1 MTCTSLRST
10 QLVTKAMRE
19 EKGLNKIGDVIR
31 IGVQVRYQGKES
43 TISYVEIRVVKQDYL
58 KCIKVRLSNAIG
70 DEVRI
75 SKRQEF
81 PIKISLQPEYICA

>member
-1 MTCTSLRST
+1 
-10 QLVTKAMRE
+10 MRE
-19 EKGLNKIGDVIR
+19 EKGLNKVGDVIM

-43 TISYVEIRVVKQDYL
+43 EISYVEIRVVKQDYS

-81 PIKISLQPEYICA
+81 PIVISLQPEYICA

>member
-1 MTCTSLRST
+1 
-10 QLVTKAMRE
+10 MRE
-19 EKGLNKIGDVIR
+19 ERGLNKVGDVIR

-43 TISYVEIRVVKQDYL
+43 AVEYVEIRVVRQDYA
-58 KCIKVRLSNAIG
+58 KCIKVRLTNAIG

-81 PIKISLQPEYICA
+81 PIVIALQPEYICA